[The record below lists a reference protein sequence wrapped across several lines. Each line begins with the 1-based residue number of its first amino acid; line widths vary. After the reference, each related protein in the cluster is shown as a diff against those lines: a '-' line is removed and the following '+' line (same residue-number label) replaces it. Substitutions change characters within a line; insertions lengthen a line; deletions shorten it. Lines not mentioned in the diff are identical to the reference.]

1 VKNKEQEKKQTQRQ
15 KKQQA
20 RRAKFVQP
28 ANLFSYKKTAVR
40 KKLQLAV
47 GKRRSCYLTNN
58 TKVVKSF

>member
-1 VKNKEQEKKQTQRQ
+1 
-15 KKQQA
+15 
-20 RRAKFVQP
+20 
-28 ANLFSYKKTAVR
+28 LFSYKKTAVR